1 MLSQGLG
8 RGAPYPRTSVP
19 RWDSA
24 QVEKKS
30 LAPQG
35 GHGSGGAVQHGK
47 NPENSWTKTFTNLFE
62 AKELGKYVYFVNI
75 YIERYIFIFVNM

>member
-1 MLSQGLG
+1 MLSRSGTGCAISQDVSPSMGLRSSG
-8 RGAPYPRTSVP
+8 KEELSPS
-19 RWDSA
+19 
-24 QVEKKS
+24 
-30 LAPQG
+30 G